1 MKMLVSGNVNQHFF
15 CEVLVKKRG
24 NITEKSKY
32 LFICVVAYK
41 ILNLQHFLNYE
52 LSRNRLSIGFCVLT
66 VLNLAGNRS

>member
-15 CEVLVKKRG
+15 VKFWLKSVEISRKNQ
-24 NITEKSKY
+24 NIY

-52 LSRNRLSIGFCVLT
+52 FYFVI
-66 VLNLAGNRS
+66 